1 MDEPLVD
8 QLSCQWHSWVAKF
21 GRDKRWRHLSAKPP
35 SRWDFPSRN
44 GVRSHEDNVVIGLR
58 CKCSNVF
65 SWQVLID
72 RGLDLIVLTFEC
84 SMCNFQGLIKIL
96 KDLCVDTFMW
106 KHRLYDIRSDYM
118 FCESKI
124 YMSEIQWWWRRG
136 HTCSHTEHRSKV
148 LQRRGYLA
156 GSCLGE

>member
-1 MDEPLVD
+1 MDKPLVD

-44 GVRSHEDNVVIGLR
+44 GVRPHEDNVVIGLR

-65 SWQVLID
+65 SWQVLIG
-72 RGLDLIVLTFEC
+72 RGLDLEIIFYEVNVEVICNFEC
-84 SMCNFQGLIKIL
+84 VETIAKAKLIYTSVMK
-96 KDLCVDTFMW
+96 FSS
-106 KHRLYDIRSDYM
+106 KH
-118 FCESKI
+118 
-124 YMSEIQWWWRRG
+124 EIQWWWRRG

-148 LQRRGYLA
+148 LQRRWYLA